1 MTEMRHERS
10 HTKLVATLGPASW
23 NREELRRMFLEGI
36 DVCRLNFSHGSR
48 EEHAGCIDLV
58 RDLNREMETSVA
70 VLADLQGPKIR
81 VGEVDDGGVELEEG
95 RKFTLSADDIEGS
108 AEKVHVN
115 CSELPGDVSE
125 GHRILMDDG
134 KIELRVTGTDGKS
147 RIETEVVHGGTLF
160 SRKGVNLPDTEL
172 SLPGLTE
179 KDRVDVAFAL
189 EKQVDWIALSFV
201 RSAGHMRE
209 LRELVEESSGSARL
223 VAKIEKP
230 EALEEI
236 DEIIEISDAVM
247 VARGDLGVEVE
258 FHQVPMIQKMI
269 VEKCVDRATP
279 VIIATQMM
287 ESMVEDFRPTRAE
300 ATDVANA
307 VLDGA
312 DSLMLSAET
321 SIGRHPHLVIRNM
334 QRIVDWTEKRGGH
347 FYRGAPPSRDSGSY
361 FPDSICYTAVQMARQ
376 TGAKA
381 IVTFT
386 YSGYTAVRISSH
398 RPMADIFAF
407 TMNRQLLPM
416 LSLVWGVRAFHMHS
430 SGHIEEYVDR
440 SLEFMLEHGLVERG
454 DVVVH
459 VGSMPLLEHGKTN
472 MLKLTRVRG
481 RGVTY
486 GHLQNILT

>member
-1 MTEMRHERS
+1 
-10 HTKLVATLGPASW
+10 
-23 NREELRRMFLEGI
+23 FL
-36 DVCRLNFSHGSR
+36 
-48 EEHAGCIDLV
+48 
-58 RDLNREMETSVA
+58 
-70 VLADLQGPKIR
+70 
-81 VGEVDDGGVELEEG
+81 
-95 RKFTLSADDIEGS
+95 
-108 AEKVHVN
+108 
-115 CSELPGDVSE
+115 
-125 GHRILMDDG
+125 
-134 KIELRVTGTDGKS
+134 
-147 RIETEVVHGGTLF
+147 
-160 SRKGVNLPDTEL
+160 
-172 SLPGLTE
+172 
-179 KDRVDVAFAL
+179 L

-269 VEKCVDRATP
+269 VEKCVEGATP

-287 ESMVEDFRPTRAE
+287 ESMVKDFRPTRAE

-321 SIGRHPHLVIRNM
+321 SVGRHPHLVIRNM
-334 QRIVDWTEKRGGH
+334 QRIVDWTEERGRE
-347 FYRGAPPSRDSGSY
+347 FYRGGPPSRDSKSY
-361 FPDSICYTAVQMARQ
+361 FPDSICYSAVQMARQ

-398 RPMADIFAF
+398 RPRADIFAF

-440 SLEFMLEHGLVERG
+440 SLEFLLERRLVKKG

-472 MLKLTRVRG
+472 MLKLSRVRG
-481 RGVTY
+481 RR
-486 GHLQNILT
+486 